1 MNNNKNI
8 TNQIGGKGTIR
19 HQRKKFVRQSD
30 KTKNKINSIIK
41 NINLKIVYLNF
52 EKKKEFTE
60 LIQKDMI
67 ILLQHIKKEDI
78 IKNNIKFAD
87 IKSQGINF
95 LNKLFFYIEND
106 IIILIKETLYENI
119 NRYFIN
125 QTKEVCYK
133 FILMID
139 NLIKSSQKISK
150 NDIDDVKIYEQK
162 TEYNKD
168 SFNESLKYF
177 NINISERKI
186 HFKQILEVYSK
197 KKQLTNDDIQCDIH
211 FQRLK
216 NQYQKY
222 LLC

>member
-95 LNKLFFYIEND
+95 LNKLFF
-106 IIILIKETLYENI
+106 LFL
-119 NRYFIN
+119 
-125 QTKEVCYK
+125 
-133 FILMID
+133 
-139 NLIKSSQKISK
+139 
-150 NDIDDVKIYEQK
+150 
-162 TEYNKD
+162 
-168 SFNESLKYF
+168 
-177 NINISERKI
+177 
-186 HFKQILEVYSK
+186 
-197 KKQLTNDDIQCDIH
+197 
-211 FQRLK
+211 
-216 NQYQKY
+216 
-222 LLC
+222 

>member
-8 TNQIGGKGTIR
+8 INQIGGKGTIR

-119 NRYFIN
+119 NKYFIN
-125 QTKEVCYK
+125 KTKELCYK
-133 FILMID
+133 FIVMID

-177 NINISERKI
+177 NINI
-186 HFKQILEVYSK
+186 
-197 KKQLTNDDIQCDIH
+197 
-211 FQRLK
+211 
-216 NQYQKY
+216 
-222 LLC
+222 